1 MTRERGHV
9 SAAGGGHR
17 PGVIAEKVVTHPN
30 LETPGLSLDKLEGN
44 IAVNARVSDI
54 VSKFSEVG
62 LA

>member
-1 MTRERGHV
+1 M
-9 SAAGGGHR
+9 
-17 PGVIAEKVVTHPN
+17 KVVTHPN

-54 VSKFSEVG
+54 VSKFSEGG

>member
-1 MTRERGHV
+1 VTRERGHV
-9 SAAGGGHR
+9 SAAGGGDR